1 MKIIISESQ
10 YSRLKSYNTP
20 SINFLINET
29 AGKKVKPLSEAWYNL
44 LGDIV
49 GVFDPTGIVD
59 TANAISYWSQ
69 GRKTFALLSLI
80 SAIPGLD
87 FIAKPFMVGGKIVG
101 GASKLPLLGWL
112 VKTLSKWIGKVLD
125 KIDKLLLSRIPIVKN
140 FANGIRSFVTGL
152 RNNSGININESK
164 IGNLLKENV
173 DFNELYNRL
182 FPKIYKS
189 VCLKYSDGDRERAQ
203 DFCQDGFIKAY
214 NKLDQF
220 RGENIDGWVAQIV
233 RNNIL
238 DELRKENRRFKTT
251 SADFGRLD
259 AGEEDYEDLFMGRF
273 SEKDIQDAISNL
285 SPKYQDVFRAYYF
298 DDMTHDEIAK
308 KYGLSPGTSKSNL
321 FKAKANVKKYLE
333 NLKET

>member
-1 MKIIISESQ
+1 MKIIISENQ
-10 YSRLKSYNTP
+10 YSRLKSH
-20 SINFLINET
+20 I
-29 AGKKVKPLSEAWYNL
+29 KP
-44 LGDIV
+44 
-49 GVFDPTGIVD
+49 
-59 TANAISYWSQ
+59 
-69 GRKTFALLSLI
+69 
-80 SAIPGLD
+80 
-87 FIAKPFMVGGKIVG
+87 
-101 GASKLPLLGWL
+101 
-112 VKTLSKWIGKVLD
+112 
-125 KIDKLLLSRIPIVKN
+125 
-140 FANGIRSFVTGL
+140 
-152 RNNSGININESK
+152 GIN
-164 IGNLLKENV
+164 
-173 DFNELYNRL
+173 FNELYNRL

-189 VCLKYSDGDRERAQ
+189 VCLKYSDGDREKAQ

-220 RGENIDGWVAQIV
+220 RGENIDGWVAKIV

-251 SADFGRLD
+251 TTDFDRFD
-259 AGEEDYEDLFMGRF
+259 TEEEEYDDLFMGRF

-308 KYGLSPGTSKSNL
+308 KHGLSPGTSKSNL